1 LENFDACSDIQVYFE
16 REFARIF
23 DQNSQ
28 MIQRIPLPWP
38 SAKDLTELL
47 DKAGSSF
54 AFSVTLIQFVG
65 GNSMPHKAL
74 QQLLECGADGLD
86 PLYKGL
92 FSNENAS
99 AFSF

>member
-1 LENFDACSDIQVYFE
+1 MEEHIRKKFDYSGAQFLYHLDLENFDAHSDIQVYFE

-47 DKAGSSF
+47 DKAGSHLHF
-54 AFSVTLIQFVG
+54 L
-65 GNSMPHKAL
+65 
-74 QQLLECGADGLD
+74 
-86 PLYKGL
+86 
-92 FSNENAS
+92 
-99 AFSF
+99 